1 MSLEA
6 GMNEGVRSFCTWVL
20 VWGKLELGWEK
31 GRYRH
36 HGSDKVVRLRRFG
49 RRGSRREV
57 CFERGMHEAV
67 ARVPLHVTVMQRNN
81 CFLAGAIV
89 YYVLVDMFVGARI
102 ELNTLSTEYN
112 QQHVCSW

>member
-36 HGSDKVVRLRRFG
+36 HGSDKVVRLQRFG
-49 RRGSRREV
+49 RRGSPREV

-81 CFLAGAIV
+81 CFLAG
-89 YYVLVDMFVGARI
+89 VLSVMCWLTCSSGASI
-102 ELNTLSTEYN
+102 EP
-112 QQHVCSW
+112 